1 LKATT
6 HGDLACWER
15 RREDEPVER
24 PRTRYA
30 RSADGTYIAYQVFGD
45 GPIDIAWQFD
55 SFGTID
61 ASWEDP
67 FVKTWWS
74 GLAAFARVILH
85 DRRATGLSSRNVPP
99 PNLETRA
106 ADLRIV
112 LDAAGSERPVIGG
125 WHEGLTPAI
134 LLAASDPDRVRAL
147 VWDDPQPRI
156 AWAPDY
162 PWGKNA
168 DQQERELRSLEHWGT
183 IEYGRE
189 WAAQFEEETGV
200 APPDDMIQAMGSAS
214 GKTCTPDVA
223 IELTRIWFETDIR
236 SVLPSVQVP
245 TMLMADGGAAQ
256 EQGVAEY
263 VASIMPRAELAILP
277 SWSEWRS
284 GGHRAQARPRLEAI
298 RRFIGVDPPR
308 AELDAFL
315 SSVLFTD
322 IVASTERQASL
333 GDHAWKEL
341 VEHHHDIVRDA
352 LDRWLGIE
360 NDNSGD
366 GFFAT
371 FDGPARAIRCALEV
385 GERVR
390 DLGIQIR
397 AGVHTGECERIDG
410 KVGGLA
416 VTIGARVAGLASPS
430 EVLASQTVKD
440 LTAGSGLTFQDAGEH
455 ELKGVPDRWRLY
467 RVLSGPA

>member
-1 LKATT
+1 VIDIPDPAYVK
-6 HGDLACWER
+6 
-15 RREDEPVER
+15 
-24 PRTRYA
+24 TR
-30 RSADGTYIAYQVFGD
+30 DGTYIAYQVFGD
-45 GPIDIAWQFD
+45 GRIDIAWQFD
-55 SFGTID
+55 VYGTID

-67 FVKTWWS
+67 FGKTWWS

-85 DRRATGLSSRNVPP
+85 DRRATGLSTRNVPP
-99 PNLETRA
+99 PNLETRS
-106 ADLRIV
+106 ADLGAV

-147 VWDDPQPRI
+147 VWDDPQPRV

-162 PWGKNA
+162 PWGQNA
-168 DQQERELRSLEHWGT
+168 DQRERELRSLEHWGT

-200 APPDDMIQAMGSAS
+200 APPDDEIQAMGRAS
-214 GKTCTPDVA
+214 RNTCTPDVA
-223 IELTRIWFETDIR
+223 IELARIWFETDIR
-236 SVLPSVQVP
+236 AVLPTVQVP
-245 TMLMADGGAAQ
+245 TMLLGDGGADG
-256 EQGVAEY
+256 EPSVAEY
-263 VASIMPRAELAILP
+263 VASIMPRAELALVP

-284 GGHRAQARPRLEAI
+284 GGHRAQVRPRLEAI
-298 RRFIGVDPPR
+298 RRFIGIDPPR

-322 IVASTERQASL
+322 IVASTQRQAAL

-341 VEHHHDIVRDA
+341 VEHHHAIVRDA

-371 FDGPARAIRCALEV
+371 FDGPARAIRCAQEISQ
-385 GERVR
+385 RVR
-390 DLGIQIR
+390 DLGLEIR
-397 AGVHTGECERIDG
+397 AGIHTGECERINE
-410 KVGGLA
+410 KVGGIA
-416 VTIGARVAGLASPS
+416 VTIAARITAIAGPS
-430 EVLASQTVKD
+430 EILISQTVKD
-440 LTAGSGLTFQDAGEH
+440 LVAGSGLTFEAAGEH
-455 ELKGVPDRWRLY
+455 ELKGIPDLWRLY
-467 RVLSGPA
+467 GVMS